1 MANKIQLSPKKILNK
16 QFQIDFKGY
25 SATEVDYFLD
35 TVVEDYETFANMLN
49 ESYDQIENLQKEKEA
64 LKMKL
69 NNLEK
74 ESLIQKDNMKVMEE
88 NLSANVDLLK
98 RISNLEKEVYKNK

>member
-1 MANKIQLSPKKILNK
+1 MANHIQLSPKKILNK

-25 SATEVDYFLD
+25 SGTEVDYFLD
-35 TVVEDYETFANMLN
+35 TVVEDYETFAAMLN
-49 ESYDQIENLQKEKEA
+49 DSYEQIENLQKENEA

-69 NNLEK
+69 NQMEK
-74 ESLIQKDNMKVMEE
+74 EKMIQQDNMKTMED